1 MTTDDGGGREQRGAR
16 KGERRDAV
24 RVEMNSHVTARDQI
38 NEPTRLV
45 YFFSV
50 GNTVITKLLPIE
62 LI

>member
-1 MTTDDGGGREQRGAR
+1 MEEGNREVQG
-16 KGERRDAV
+16 KERRDAV
-24 RVEMNSHVTARDQI
+24 RVEMNFHVTARDQI

-50 GNTVITKLLPIE
+50 GNTVINKLLPIE

>member
-1 MTTDDGGGREQRGAR
+1 MVEEGNREVQG
-16 KGERRDAV
+16 KERRDAV
-24 RVEMNSHVTARDQI
+24 RVEMNFHVTARDQI

-50 GNTVITKLLPIE
+50 GNTVINKLLPIE